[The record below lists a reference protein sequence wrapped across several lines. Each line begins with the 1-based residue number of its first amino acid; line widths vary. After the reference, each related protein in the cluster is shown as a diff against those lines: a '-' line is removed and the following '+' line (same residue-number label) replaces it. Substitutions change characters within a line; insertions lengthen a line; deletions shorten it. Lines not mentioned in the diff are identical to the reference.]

1 MRKLLLATALVIV
14 LSASAAQAQSVY
26 TVTLNT
32 SSLAGHGNFRLDLQ
46 LIDGSGLS
54 ADLNNN
60 TVTLSNF
67 NFGTGGA
74 SLANGVPTNGAIGN
88 LATGVTLQD
97 SAFFNEYSESFTPGS
112 SLSFT
117 VTTTNVPNP
126 GGTPDLFTF
135 AVLDSNGNEIPTTGF
150 ANEFLSVSLEGGSAP
165 KVSANT
171 SAANTTYPLEAPSA
185 VLNNGGGAPTAATI
199 HVNAYTGVYDGNAH
213 SATGSATGVNGED
226 LSSLLNLGASFT
238 NVPGGT
244 VHWTFAGNANY
255 LPASGDAS
263 ITITNATPTI
273 HVTGYT
279 GVYDGNPHGA
289 AGSATGVNGEDL
301 SSLLNLG
308 ASFTSV
314 PGGTAHWTFAGNAN
328 YAPANGDV
336 AITIARATP
345 VVTWNNP
352 ADITYGTAL
361 GATQLNAVASVAG
374 SLLYSPSSGTLLS
387 AGMNQPLLASFTP
400 TDATNYNSA
409 NKTVQINVLKGSSSI
424 QVNGYTGVYDGNAH
438 GATGTATGVSSEDL
452 SSLLNFGA
460 TFTNVPGGTAHWTFA
475 GDVNYAA
482 ASGDVSITIGKA
494 TPTITWNNPADI
506 TYGTALGAI
515 QLNATASVAGSLLYS
530 PSSGTLLSA
539 SLNQPLRASFTPTD
553 ATNYNSANK
562 TVQIN
567 VLKGSSSIQVNG
579 FTGVYDGNP
588 HGATGTATGVNG
600 EDLSSLLNLGALF
613 TAVPGGTAHWTFPG
627 NANYAG
633 ASGDVAIAITK
644 ATPAITWGNPA
655 GIVYGTLLSATQLN
669 AVASVAGSLLYSPSS
684 GTLLS
689 AGMNQPLLASFT
701 PTDTTNYNSASKTVQ
716 INVLKATA
724 SFSNLT
730 SPLIAFGTSTVNLA
744 GKISLGSFIPTG
756 SVAITLNGVSQT
768 SAIQADGTFSS
779 NFATTS
785 LTPATPPYSIAYS
798 YGGDGNFNPATGS
811 GTLTVVYNIV
821 PLYDQSQSHHSGSTI
836 PIKLEVSNATGSNL
850 SASNLIVTAVGISL
864 ISTTAYGPVVDSGN
878 ANPDSNFRFDSN
890 TYIFNLKTT
899 GLGTGVYNLYFRVGA
914 DPTLHTVQF
923 QIQ

>member
-1 MRKLLLATALVIV
+1 MRKLLLATAIAI
-14 LSASAAQAQSVY
+14 LSVSSAKAQSVY
-26 TVTLNT
+26 TVTMNT
-32 SSLAGHGNFRLDLQ
+32 APLAGQGAFKLDLQ
-46 LIDGSGLS
+46 LLDGSGQLS
-54 ADLNNN
+54 DLNNK
-60 TVTLSNF
+60 VTLTNF

-74 SLANGVPTNGAIGN
+74 PLGNGVPTNDAHGN
-88 LATGVTLQD
+88 LATSVTLQD
-97 SAFFNEYSESFTPGS
+97 SAFFNEYVESFAAGS

-117 VTTTNVPNP
+117 VTITNAADA

-135 AVLDSNGNEIPTTGF
+135 AILDSNGNELPTSGF
-150 ANEFLSVSLEGGSAP
+150 ANEFLSMSLEGGAAP

-171 SAANTTYPLEAPSA
+171 SVPNTNVPYALDAPSA
-185 VLNNGGGAPTAATI
+185 VLNNGGGAPAAATI

-213 SATGSATGVNGED
+213 SATGTATGVNGED

-238 NVPGGT
+238 NVPGGAA
-244 VHWTFAGNANY
+244 HWTFAGNANY
-255 LPASGDAS
+255 LPASGDVS

-289 AGSATGVNGEDL
+289 TGTATGVNGEDL

-328 YAPANGDV
+328 YAPANSDV

-361 GATQLNAVASVAG
+361 GATQLNATASVAG

-438 GATGTATGVSSEDL
+438 GATGTATGV
-452 SSLLNFGA
+452 
-460 TFTNVPGGTAHWTFA
+460 
-475 GDVNYAA
+475 
-482 ASGDVSITIGKA
+482 
-494 TPTITWNNPADI
+494 
-506 TYGTALGAI
+506 
-515 QLNATASVAGSLLYS
+515 
-530 PSSGTLLSA
+530 
-539 SLNQPLRASFTPTD
+539 
-553 ATNYNSANK
+553 
-562 TVQIN
+562 
-567 VLKGSSSIQVNG
+567 
-579 FTGVYDGNP
+579 
-588 HGATGTATGVNG
+588 NG
-600 EDLSSLLNLGALF
+600 EDLSSLLNLGASF
-613 TAVPGGTAHWTFPG
+613 TTVPGGTAHWTFPG

-633 ASGDVAIAITK
+633 ASGDVAIAISK

-655 GIVYGTLLSATQLN
+655 GIVYGTPLGATQLN

-701 PTDTTNYNSASKTVQ
+701 PTDATNYNSASKTVQ

-756 SVAITLNGVSQT
+756 SVAITLNGVTQT

-779 NFATTS
+779 NSATTS

-821 PLYDQSQSHHSGSTI
+821 PLFDQSQSHQSGSTI
-836 PIKLEVSNATGSNL
+836 PIKLEVSNAIGSNL
-850 SASNLIVTAVGISL
+850 SASNLIVAAVGVSL

-890 TYIFNLKTT
+890 IYIFNLKTT